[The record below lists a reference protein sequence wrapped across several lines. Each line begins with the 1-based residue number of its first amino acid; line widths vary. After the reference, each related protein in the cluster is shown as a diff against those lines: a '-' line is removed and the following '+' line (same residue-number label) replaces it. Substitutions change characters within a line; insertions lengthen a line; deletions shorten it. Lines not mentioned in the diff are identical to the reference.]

1 MRGGCRT
8 FWGALALMLIAPP
21 VMAADGSLATAY
33 SRLQQAAAAPGPIH
47 ARNEQLRKL
56 YATTIAPQ
64 QNVGHTATA
73 TPADLASLYDAA
85 GFMATTVRDNAY
97 LRDMQLD
104 LSELQRRKL
113 DTDAVYQSM
122 YGALVITRR
131 FPEATTLARRHRS
144 AKLDVLPH
152 LVESSDLRKSGPTE
166 LAFSPDG
173 KTLTRQHVNLG
184 KGMSMVII
192 GGPSDAATT
201 AAISAIEAD
210 PKLSTA
216 LRGKTTLVATPTPT
230 LDAPAFLKWNATHP
244 ATPMTLVYR
253 ESEWTMI
260 THWTI
265 PTFYVLDHGKVVTV
279 IQDNEPEIVR
289 QKIAS
294 ALAAPRTSK

>member
-8 FWGALALMLIAPP
+8 FWSALALMLVAPA
-21 VMAADGSLATAY
+21 VMAADDGLATAY
-33 SRLQQAAAAPGPIH
+33 SRLQQAAAVPGPIH
-47 ARNEQLRKL
+47 VRNEQLRKL
-56 YATTIAPQ
+56 YATSIAPQ
-64 QNVGHTATA
+64 QTVGRAATA
-73 TPADLASLYDAA
+73 TPADLATLYDAA
-85 GFMATTVRDNAY
+85 GFMATTVRDTAY

-144 AKLDVLPH
+144 AKLEVLPR

-184 KGMSMVII
+184 KGAGMVII
-192 GGPSDAATT
+192 GEPSDAATT
-201 AAISAIEAD
+201 AAVSAIEAD

-216 LRGKTTLVATPTPT
+216 LRGRITLVATPTPT

-244 ATPMTLVYR
+244 AMPMTLVYR

-260 THWTI
+260 THWAI
-265 PTFYVLDHGKVVTV
+265 PTFYVLDHGKVVAV
-279 IQDNEPEIVR
+279 IQDKEPEAVR
-289 QKIAS
+289 QKIAA
-294 ALAAPRTSK
+294 ALAAPRPAR

>member
-1 MRGGCRT
+1 M
-8 FWGALALMLIAPP
+8 FWGALALMLIAP
-21 VMAADGSLATAY
+21 VAMAADDGLATAY
-33 SRLQQAAAAPGPIH
+33 SRLQQAATAPGPIH
-47 ARNEQLRKL
+47 LRNEQLRKL
-56 YATTIAPQ
+56 YAASIAPQ
-64 QNVGHTATA
+64 QTVGHAATA
-73 TPADLASLYDAA
+73 TPADLAALYDAA
-85 GFMATTVRDNAY
+85 GFMATTVRDTAY

-104 LSELQRRKL
+104 LSELHRRKL

-144 AKLDVLPH
+144 AKLNVLPR

-184 KGMSMVII
+184 KGVSMVII

-201 AAISAIEAD
+201 TAISAIEAD

-216 LRGKTTLVATPTPT
+216 LRDKITLVAPPAPD
-230 LDAPAFLKWNATHP
+230 LDAAAFLKWNATHP

-260 THWTI
+260 THWTV
-265 PTFYVLDHGKVVTV
+265 PTFYVLDRGKVVAV
-279 IQDNEPEIVR
+279 IEDKEPAMVR
-289 QKIAS
+289 QRIAA
-294 ALAAPRTSK
+294 ALDARHPK

>member
-8 FWGALALMLIAPP
+8 FWSALALMLIAPA
-21 VMAADGSLATAY
+21 VMAADDGLATAY

-47 ARNEQLRKL
+47 VRNEQLRRL
-56 YATTIAPQ
+56 YAASVAPQ
-64 QNVGHTATA
+64 QTVGHAATA
-73 TPADLASLYDAA
+73 TPADLATLYDAA
-85 GFMATTVRDNAY
+85 GFMATTVRDTAY

-144 AKLDVLPH
+144 AKLDVLPR
-152 LVESSDLRKSGPTE
+152 LVESADLRKSGPTE

-184 KGMSMVII
+184 KGTSMVII

-210 PKLSTA
+210 PKLSTV
-216 LRGKTTLVATPTPT
+216 LRGKITLVATPTPT

-244 ATPMTLVYR
+244 TTPMTLVYR

-265 PTFYVLDHGKVVTV
+265 PTFYVLDRGKVVAV
-279 IQDNEPEIVR
+279 IQDKEPEAVR
-289 QKIAS
+289 QKIAA
-294 ALAAPRTSK
+294 ALAVPHPR